1 MCGSAADYKAFQ
13 TVAPQ
18 RPVEELKE
26 ELAAIQKQYL
36 SLPPSD
42 FCMAKSHHRKKRTVS
57 SCRIANGWHGET
69 KWIPL
74 NI

>member
-42 FCMAKSHHRKKRTVS
+42 FAWQRAIIGKATVS